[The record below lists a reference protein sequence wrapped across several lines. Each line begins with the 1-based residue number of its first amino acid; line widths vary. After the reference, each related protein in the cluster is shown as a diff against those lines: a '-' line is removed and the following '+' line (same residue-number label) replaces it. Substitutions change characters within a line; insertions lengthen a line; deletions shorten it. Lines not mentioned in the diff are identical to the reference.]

1 MVDRGEMSSV
11 PVSESFDLILVG
23 VSVPVPVSGSLDLIL
38 VGVTGVVGSGRSVL
52 RVGVM
57 GVWVDMCPVQVSES
71 VVLIFVGVVKLDG
84 LGGLMGVLWLG
95 RVCIDVVEV
104 VSAVLMCVDVVEVVS
119 AVLLCEIEEPE
130 LAYMVSEELELVYEV
145 SEEAVDDR
153 GLVKLGVLSGEG

>member
-84 LGGLMGVLWLG
+84 LGGLLGVLWLG
-95 RVCIDVVEV
+95 RV
-104 VSAVLMCVDVVEVVS
+104 CVDVVEVVS

-130 LAYMVSEELELVYEV
+130 LAYMVSEELELVCEV

-153 GLVKLGVLSGEG
+153 GLVKLGVLSGEE